1 MRIAEEA
8 VFRFFEQKTQQSP
21 AEEQR
26 AEPVD
31 SLAASRDALA
41 RARSRIREKQAQD
54 ALNHHRRLEQRH
66 SDVDEERRRQDRRQK
81 QQEVILD
88 TRVTPSRRKSGLYPE
103 IDTEA

>member
-1 MRIAEEA
+1 MRIPEEA

-26 AEPVD
+26 TEPVD

-41 RARSRIREKQAQD
+41 RARSRLREKQAQD
-54 ALNHHRRLEQRH
+54 ALNHQRRPEQRH
-66 SDVDEERRRQDRRQK
+66 SDVDEERRQHDRRQK
-81 QQEVILD
+81 QQDVLLD
-88 TRVTPSRRKSGLYPE
+88 TRVTHSRRRSMLYPE

>member
-1 MRIAEEA
+1 MRIPEEA
-8 VFRFFEQKTQQSP
+8 VFRFFKQKMQQSP

-41 RARSRIREKQAQD
+41 RARSRLMEKQAKD
-54 ALNHHRRLEQRH
+54 AANDQQRLEHRR
-66 SDVDEERRRQDRRQK
+66 SDAYEERRRQDRRQN
-81 QQEVILD
+81 QQDVLLD
-88 TRVTPSRRKSGLYPE
+88 TRATPSRRKSGPYPE